1 MTVPYINPTA
11 GDTVIDG
18 GVGGYVRWRGRMVRS
33 SVYNDL
39 VATLTATGWTN
50 ATLDYP
56 FTVKE
61 YFPEFA
67 VYVQDSVHVNT
78 LVLDDGEPT
87 PLEEWEMGGLLTQ
100 VYRFNLAF
108 YGQDEETGLAVFAD
122 LSDRFQGLTNA
133 PFVPLYNYNVAGPT
147 FPLIRMMAVESFQFV
162 HAPADAVPYDH
173 HLFFAEL
180 LVRDFV
186 DGDRTVMSA

>member
-1 MTVPYINPTA
+1 MTGFIDPAA

-18 GVGGYVRWRGRMVRS
+18 GAGGYVRWRSRMVRS

-50 ATLDYP
+50 ANLSFP

-61 YFPEFA
+61 FFPEFTI
-67 VYVQDSVHVNT
+67 YVQDKVHVNT
-78 LVLDDGEPT
+78 MVIDDGEPT
-87 PLEEWEMGGLLTQ
+87 AMEEWELGGELTK

-108 YGQDEETGLAVFAD
+108 YGQDAETGIAVFSD
-122 LSDRFQGLTNA
+122 LDDRYEGLTNA
-133 PFVPLYNYNVAGPT
+133 PFVPLYDYNRATP
-147 FPLIRMMAVESFQFV
+147 PLIRMMAVESFQYTR
-162 HAPADAVPYDH
+162 AAADSVPYEH

-180 LVRDFV
+180 QVRDFI
-186 DGDRTVMSA
+186 DGDRTVMVP